1 MVKLV
6 IHETRRLNQYEIIDV
21 KLLEVPVSKD
31 NLDGVTYSL
40 NYRIFD
46 KSKGNWKSIIRY
58 DNAHKYK
65 NHKTKHHRHIGIEII
80 EVKFENLD
88 KLYSELLELRNKLK
102 KERKI
107 HKIDEVDTWE
117 DSK

>member
-6 IHETRRLNQYEIIDV
+6 IHETRRLNQNEIIDV
-21 KLLEVPVSKD
+21 KLWEVPISKD
-31 NLDGVTYSL
+31 NPDGVTYSL

-46 KSKGNWKSIIRY
+46 KSKRDWKAIIRY

-65 NHKTKHHRHIGIEII
+65 NHKTKHHLHLGTEVTEI
-80 EVKFENLD
+80 KFDNLD
-88 KLYSELLELRNKLK
+88 KLFSELLEIKNKLK

-107 HKIDEVDTWE
+107 HKID
-117 DSK
+117 

>member
-6 IHETRRLNQYEIIDV
+6 IHETRRLNQNEIIDV
-21 KLLEVPVSKD
+21 KLWEVPVTKD
-31 NLDGVTYSL
+31 NPDGVTYSL

-46 KSKGNWKSIIRY
+46 KSKGDWKSIIRY

-65 NHKTKHHRHIGIEII
+65 NHKTKHHRHLGNEVTEIR
-80 EVKFENLD
+80 FENLD
-88 KLYSELLELRNKLK
+88 KLYSELLGLRNKLK

-117 DSK
+117 DLK